1 MHIRFEQKS
10 VVVMGAGNGIG
21 RSIVLAFME
30 RGARVWSCD
39 PVREELVELNEIFA
53 LAGAPCQ
60 TRVVDHRDAA
70 AIGAF
75 LQEVIAAEGKIDI
88 FVNNAGTLI
97 GGESGVWEELP
108 PAEWRG
114 YWAATMDSAFYF
126 AQAVATQ
133 MKTQRTGGHI
143 VFVAGGGEFLPAS
156 SLPPAYLAVRAA
168 LTAFAQRLA
177 HELGTYRIT
186 VNCVVPG
193 YMRASE
199 EAEHHLRSLSVTAQ
213 NNLLRQIAMRR
224 LGQPEDVA
232 YPILYLASDYASW
245 ISGQVLNVDGGR

>member
-1 MHIRFEQKS
+1 
-10 VVVMGAGNGIG
+10 
-21 RSIVLAFME
+21 
-30 RGARVWSCD
+30 
-39 PVREELVELNEIFA
+39 LVELNEIFE
-53 LAGAPCQ
+53 LAEAPCH
-60 TRVVDHRDAA
+60 TRVVDQRDTA

-75 LQEVIAAEGKIDI
+75 LREVIAAEGKIDVV
-88 FVNNAGTLI
+88 VNNTGTLI
-97 GGESGVWEELP
+97 GSEAGVWEELSP
-108 PAEWRG
+108 DEWRG
-114 YWAATMDSAFYF
+114 YWAETMDSAFYF
-126 AQAVATQ
+126 SQTVATQ
-133 MKTQRTGGHI
+133 LKTQRTGGHI
-143 VFVAGGGEFLPAS
+143 IFVAGGGEFLPAAN
-156 SLPPAYLAVRAA
+156 LPPAYLAVRAA

-177 HELGTYRIT
+177 HELGPYRIT

>member
-1 MHIRFEQKS
+1 
-10 VVVMGAGNGIG
+10 
-21 RSIVLAFME
+21 
-30 RGARVWSCD
+30 
-39 PVREELVELNEIFA
+39 LVELNEIFE
-53 LAGAPCQ
+53 LAEAPCH
-60 TRVVDHRDAA
+60 TRVVDQRDTA

-75 LQEVIAAEGKIDI
+75 LREVIAAEGKIDVV
-88 FVNNAGTLI
+88 VNNTGTLI
-97 GGESGVWEELP
+97 GSEAGVWEELSP
-108 PAEWRG
+108 DEWRG
-114 YWAATMDSAFYF
+114 YWAETMDSAFYF
-126 AQAVATQ
+126 SQTVATQ

-143 VFVAGGGEFLPAS
+143 IFVAGGGEFLPAAN
-156 SLPPAYLAVRAA
+156 LPPAYLAVRAA

-177 HELGTYRIT
+177 HELGPYRIT